1 MEKILMANKS
11 KFNLLEV
18 KITEI
23 EVIEEIGVV
32 TEATEEVAEMTTDP
46 LEIDQKD
53 ASTVEKKVT
62 LLEIAKSVRIYII

>member
-1 MEKILMANKS
+1 MANKS

-23 EVIEEIGVV
+23 EAIEEIVVV
-32 TEATEEVAEMTTDP
+32 TEVTEEVAEMTIDP

-53 ASTVEKKVT
+53 ASTVEKKVI

>member
-1 MEKILMANKS
+1 MANKS

-32 TEATEEVAEMTTDP
+32 TEVTEEVAEMTIDP
-46 LEIDQKD
+46 LEIGQKD

>member
-23 EVIEEIGVV
+23 EVIEEIVVV
-32 TEATEEVAEMTTDP
+32 TEVTEEVAEMTIDL

>member
-1 MEKILMANKS
+1 MANKS

-23 EVIEEIGVV
+23 EVIEEIVVV
-32 TEATEEVAEMTTDP
+32 TEVTEEVAEMTIDP

>member
-1 MEKILMANKS
+1 MANKS

-23 EVIEEIGVV
+23 EVIEEIVVV
-32 TEATEEVAEMTTDP
+32 TEVTEEVAEMTIDL

>member
-1 MEKILMANKS
+1 MANKS

-23 EVIEEIGVV
+23 EAIEEIVVV
-32 TEATEEVAEMTTDP
+32 TEVTEEVAEMTIDP

>member
-1 MEKILMANKS
+1 MANKS

-23 EVIEEIGVV
+23 EVIEEIEVV
-32 TEATEEVAEMTTDP
+32 TEATEEVAEMTIDP

>member
-1 MEKILMANKS
+1 MANKS

-23 EVIEEIGVV
+23 EVIEEIGVA
-32 TEATEEVAEMTTDP
+32 TEATEEVAEMTIDP

>member
-1 MEKILMANKS
+1 MANKS